1 MVIDCLVV
9 TTKTY
14 GINMLSIIHYVSAH
28 RRLKE
33 SDKTVMMLG
42 GVEECQPM
50 IVAQNDMIRLEKEY
64 YYEEM
69 VKLGYI
75 CLILAMVCVILYI
88 PYHKGWITL

>member
-1 MVIDCLVV
+1 MVIDYLAGI
-9 TTKTY
+9 TATF
-14 GINMLSIIHYVSAH
+14 GINMISIIHYVSAH

-33 SDKTVMMLG
+33 SDKTIMMLG

-64 YYEEM
+64 YHEEM
-69 VKLGYI
+69 VKLGFI
-75 CLILAMVCVILYI
+75 CLILTMVCVILYI

>member
-9 TTKTY
+9 TTATF

-75 CLILAMVCVILYI
+75 CLILTMVCVILYI
-88 PYHKGWITL
+88 PYYKGWITL

>member
-33 SDKTVMMLG
+33 SDKTIMMLG
-42 GVEECQPM
+42 GVEECQEM
-50 IVAQNDMIRLEKEY
+50 IVAQNEMIRLEKEY

>member
-14 GINMLSIIHYVSAH
+14 GINMISIIHYVSAY

-33 SDKTVMMLG
+33 SDKTIMMLG
-42 GVEECQPM
+42 GVEECQEM
-50 IVAQNDMIRLEKEY
+50 IVAQNEMIRLEKEY
-64 YYEEM
+64 YYEKM
-69 VKLGYI
+69 VKLGCI

-88 PYHKGWITL
+88 PYYKGWITL

>member
-9 TTKTY
+9 TTATF
-14 GINMLSIIHYVSAH
+14 GINMISIIHYVSAC

-42 GVEECQPM
+42 GPAECQEM

-64 YYEEM
+64 YHEEM
-69 VKLGYI
+69 VKFGCI
-75 CLILAMVCVILYI
+75 CLILAMLCVILYI
-88 PYHKGWITL
+88 PYYKGWITL

>member
-14 GINMLSIIHYVSAH
+14 GINMLSIIHYVSAY

-33 SDKTVMMLG
+33 SDKTIMMLG
-42 GVEECQPM
+42 GVEECQEM
-50 IVAQNDMIRLEKEY
+50 IVAQNEMIRLEKEY
-64 YYEEM
+64 YHEEM

-75 CLILAMVCVILYI
+75 CLILTMVCVILYI